1 MKTIK
6 LNDMTIYVAKDY
18 DEMSKKGAEIIA
30 ELLKAKPEAS
40 LGLATGGTPVGM
52 YKELIEMNK
61 KGEISFKQVSAYNL
75 DEYYPIEKTN
85 DQSYDY
91 FMKENLFNHVDIDIN
106 NTHIPNGMA
115 VNSVEE
121 GKTYDALVRATGG
134 VDIQVLGIGGNGHIG
149 FNEPSDVFE
158 PITHRVT
165 LDERTIQDNARFF
178 SSIEEV
184 PTEAIT
190 MGIGT
195 IMTAKSILLLASG
208 SGKAP
213 IIKEMLLGKV
223 TPRVPAS
230 ILQFHKD
237 VKVVLDEAAAVEL
250 LSEIK

>member
-6 LNDMTIYVAKDY
+6 LNDMVIYVVKDY
-18 DEMSKKGAEIIA
+18 EQMSQKGAEIIA
-30 ELLKAKPEAS
+30 DLLKAKPES
-40 LGLATGGTPVGM
+40 KLGLATGGTPVGM
-52 YKELIEMNK
+52 YKELIERNQ

-91 FMKENLFNHVDIDIN
+91 FMKKNLFDHIDIDVN
-106 NTHIPNGMA
+106 NTYIPNGMA
-115 VNSVEE
+115 INSVEE
-121 GKTYDALVRATGG
+121 SKSYDEVVRATGG

-149 FNEPSDVFE
+149 FNEPSEVFE
-158 PITHRVT
+158 PLTHRVT

-178 SSIEEV
+178 ASIEEV

-195 IMTAKSILLLASG
+195 IMTAKSVLLLASG
-208 SGKAP
+208 SSKAP

-223 TPRVPAS
+223 SPKVPAS

-237 VKVVLDEAAAVEL
+237 VKVVLDEAAAAAL

>member
-40 LGLATGGTPVGM
+40 LGHATGGTPVGM

-61 KGEISFKQVSAYNL
+61 KGEISFKQVSSYNL

-85 DQSYDY
+85 NQSYDY
-91 FMKENLFNHVDIDIN
+91 FMKENLFNHVDIDLN

-115 VNSVEE
+115 ANSVEE
-121 GKTYDALVRATGG
+121 GKAYDELVRATGG

-178 SSIEEV
+178 NSIDEV

-223 TPRVPAS
+223 NPKVPAS

-237 VKVVLDEAAAVEL
+237 VKVVLDEAAATEL

>member
-6 LNDMTIYVAKDY
+6 LNDMTIYVVKDY

-30 ELLKAKPEAS
+30 ELLKTKPEAN

-61 KGEISFKQVSAYNL
+61 KGEISFKQVSSYNL

-91 FMKENLFNHVDIDIN
+91 FMKENLFNHVDIDMN

-115 VNSVEE
+115 ANSVEE
-121 GKTYDALVRATGG
+121 GKNYDELVRATGG

-178 SSIEEV
+178 NSIEEV

-195 IMTAKSILLLASG
+195 IMTARSILLLASG

-223 TPRVPAS
+223 TPGVPAS

-237 VKVVLDEAAAVEL
+237 VKVVLDEEAAAKL

>member
-61 KGEISFKQVSAYNL
+61 KGEISFKQVSSYNL

-85 DQSYDY
+85 NQSYDY
-91 FMKENLFNHVDIDIN
+91 FMKENLFNHVDIDLN

-115 VNSVEE
+115 ANSVEE
-121 GKTYDALVRATGG
+121 GKAYDELVRATGG

-178 SSIEEV
+178 NSIDEV

-223 TPRVPAS
+223 NPKVPAS

-237 VKVVLDEAAAVEL
+237 VKVVLDEAAATEL